1 MYSFKPSQFL
11 LVACVGLQVNRL
23 NVESSNL
30 QHSSL
35 QHSSLQHSNLQHSN
49 LQPATLETCPADV
62 ETLTSQLIRD
72 LPSYA
77 NRVIQR
83 ARRLNRTVDSFSYVL
98 VAGKPEFVPLSLGPG
113 QYSSAASV
121 ADVEPPKQV
130 FITTLERQYLRGK
143 AIESQHYHWLF
154 LTQTPGGWRL
164 ALMFSRIGSSSPG
177 RSPTP
182 PRESSKGVIGQAVT
196 IWLRDCRAGAI
207 RPSS

>member
-1 MYSFKPSQFL
+1 VYSFKPSQFL
-11 LVACVGLQVNRL
+11 LVAFLGLQVNRL

-30 QHSSL
+30 TIEDSL
-35 QHSSLQHSNLQHSN
+35 PLRYQLSNLQS
-49 LQPATLETCPADV
+49 ATLETCPADV

-83 ARRLNRTVDSFSYVL
+83 SRRLNRTVDSFSYVL
-98 VAGKPEFVPLSLGPG
+98 VAGKPEFAPLSLGPG

-154 LTQTPGGWRL
+154 LTQTPSGWRL

>member
-11 LVACVGLQVNRL
+11 LVACLGLQVNRL

-30 QHSSL
+30 TLEDSL
-35 QHSSLQHSNLQHSN
+35 PLRYQLSNLQS
-49 LQPATLETCPADV
+49 ATLETCPPDV

-83 ARRLNRTVDSFSYVL
+83 SRRLNRTVDSFSYVL
-98 VAGKPEFVPLSLGPG
+98 VAGKPEFAPLSLGPG

-154 LTQTPGGWRL
+154 LTQTPSGWRL

-207 RPSS
+207 RP

>member
-11 LVACVGLQVNRL
+11 LVACLGLQVNRL

-30 QHSSL
+30 TLEDSL
-35 QHSSLQHSNLQHSN
+35 PLRYQLSNLQS
-49 LQPATLETCPADV
+49 ATLETCPADV

-83 ARRLNRTVDSFSYVL
+83 SRRLNRTVDSFSYVL
-98 VAGKPEFVPLSLGPG
+98 VAGKPEFAPLSLGPG

-154 LTQTPGGWRL
+154 LTQTPSGWRL

-177 RSPTP
+177 RPPTP

-196 IWLRDCRAGAI
+196 IWLRDCRVGAI

>member
-1 MYSFKPSQFL
+1 VYSFKPSQFL
-11 LVACVGLQVNRL
+11 LVACLGLQVNRL

-30 QHSSL
+30 TLEDSL
-35 QHSSLQHSNLQHSN
+35 PLRYQLSNLQS
-49 LQPATLETCPADV
+49 ATLQTCPADV

-83 ARRLNRTVDSFSYVL
+83 VRRLNRTVDSFSYVL
-98 VAGKPEFVPLSLGPG
+98 VAGKPEFAPLSLGPG

-130 FITTLERQYLRGK
+130 FITTLERQYLGGK

-154 LTQTPGGWRL
+154 LTQTPSGWRL

-196 IWLRDCRAGAI
+196 LWLRDCRAGAI
-207 RPSS
+207 RP

>member
-11 LVACVGLQVNRL
+11 LVACLGLQVNRL

-30 QHSSL
+30 TIEDSL
-35 QHSSLQHSNLQHSN
+35 PLRYQLSNLQS
-49 LQPATLETCPADV
+49 ATLETCPADV

-83 ARRLNRTVDSFSYVL
+83 SRRLNRTVDSFSYVL

-154 LTQTPGGWRL
+154 LTQTPSGWRL

-177 RSPTP
+177 RPPTP

-196 IWLRDCRAGAI
+196 IWLRDCRVGAI

>member
-1 MYSFKPSQFL
+1 VYSFKPSQFL
-11 LVACVGLQVNRL
+11 LVACLGLQVNRL

-30 QHSSL
+30 TLEDSL
-35 QHSSLQHSNLQHSN
+35 PLRYQLSNLQS
-49 LQPATLETCPADV
+49 ATLETCPADV

-83 ARRLNRTVDSFSYVL
+83 SRRLNRTVDSFSY
-98 VAGKPEFVPLSLGPG
+98 LG
-113 QYSSAASV
+113 
-121 ADVEPPKQV
+121 
-130 FITTLERQYLRGK
+130 GK

-154 LTQTPGGWRL
+154 LTQTPSGWRL

-177 RSPTP
+177 RPPTP

>member
-1 MYSFKPSQFL
+1 MYSCFKPSQFL
-11 LVACVGLQVNRL
+11 LVACLGLQVNRL

-30 QHSSL
+30 TLEDSL
-35 QHSSLQHSNLQHSN
+35 PLRYQLSNLQS
-49 LQPATLETCPADV
+49 ATLETCPADV

-98 VAGKPEFVPLSLGPG
+98 VAGNPEFAPLSLGPG

-130 FITTLERQYLRGK
+130 FITTLERQYLGGK

-154 LTQTPGGWRL
+154 LTQTSSGWRL

-182 PRESSKGVIGQAVT
+182 PRESSKGIIGQAVT

>member
-11 LVACVGLQVNRL
+11 LVACLGLQVNRL

-30 QHSSL
+30 TLEDSL
-35 QHSSLQHSNLQHSN
+35 PLRYQLSNLQS
-49 LQPATLETCPADV
+49 ATLETCPADV

-98 VAGKPEFVPLSLGPG
+98 VAGNLEFAPLSLGPG

-130 FITTLERQYLRGK
+130 FITTLERQYLGGK

-182 PRESSKGVIGQAVT
+182 PRESSKGIIGQAVT
-196 IWLRDCRAGAI
+196 IWLRDCRAGVI
-207 RPSS
+207 RRS

>member
-11 LVACVGLQVNRL
+11 LVACLGLQVNRL

-30 QHSSL
+30 TLEDSL
-35 QHSSLQHSNLQHSN
+35 PLRYQLSNLQS
-49 LQPATLETCPADV
+49 ATLETCPADV

-98 VAGKPEFVPLSLGPG
+98 VAGKPEFAPLSLGPG

-177 RSPTP
+177 RPPTP

>member
-1 MYSFKPSQFL
+1 VYSFKPSQFL
-11 LVACVGLQVNRL
+11 LVACLGLQVNRL

-30 QHSSL
+30 TLEDSL
-35 QHSSLQHSNLQHSN
+35 PLRYQRSNLQS
-49 LQPATLETCPADV
+49 ATLETCPADV

-98 VAGKPEFVPLSLGPG
+98 VAGNPEFAPLSLGPG

-130 FITTLERQYLRGK
+130 FITTLERQYLGGK

-182 PRESSKGVIGQAVT
+182 PRESSKGIIGQAVT

>member
-11 LVACVGLQVNRL
+11 LVACLGLQVNRL

-30 QHSSL
+30 TLEDSPPLRYQL
-35 QHSSLQHSNLQHSN
+35 SNLQS
-49 LQPATLETCPADV
+49 ATLETCPADV

-98 VAGKPEFVPLSLGPG
+98 VAGKPEFAPLSLGPG

-130 FITTLERQYLRGK
+130 FITTLERQYLGGK

-154 LTQTPGGWRL
+154 LTQTPSGWRL

-182 PRESSKGVIGQAVT
+182 PRESSKGIIGQAVT

>member
-1 MYSFKPSQFL
+1 VYSFKPSQFL
-11 LVACVGLQVNRL
+11 LVACLGLQVNRL

-30 QHSSL
+30 TLEDSL
-35 QHSSLQHSNLQHSN
+35 PLRYQLSNLQS
-49 LQPATLETCPADV
+49 ATLETCPADV

-83 ARRLNRTVDSFSYVL
+83 SRRLNRTVDSFSYVL
-98 VAGKPEFVPLSLGPG
+98 VAGKPEFAPLSLGPG

-177 RSPTP
+177 RPPTP

-196 IWLRDCRAGAI
+196 IWLRDCRVGAI

>member
-11 LVACVGLQVNRL
+11 LVACLGLQVNRL

-30 QHSSL
+30 TLEVSL
-35 QHSSLQHSNLQHSN
+35 PLSYQLSNLQS
-49 LQPATLETCPADV
+49 ATLQTCPADV

-83 ARRLNRTVDSFSYVL
+83 SRRLNRTVDSFSYVL
-98 VAGKPEFVPLSLGPG
+98 VAGKPEFAPLSLGPG

-130 FITTLERQYLRGK
+130 FITTLERQYLGGK

>member
-1 MYSFKPSQFL
+1 MYSFKSSPLL
-11 LVACVGLQVNRL
+11 LVAWLGLQVNRL

-30 QHSSL
+30 QP
-35 QHSSLQHSNLQHSN
+35 NN

-62 ETLTSQLIRD
+62 ETLTSLLIRD

-83 ARRLNRTVDSFSYVL
+83 TRRLDRAVDSFSYVL
-98 VAGKPEFVPLSLGPG
+98 VAGKAEFAPLSLGPG
-113 QYSSAASV
+113 QYTSTASATE
-121 ADVEPPKQV
+121 VEPPKQV
-130 FITTLERQYLRGK
+130 FFTTLERQYLGGK

-154 LTQTPGGWRL
+154 LTQTPSGWRL
-164 ALMFSRIGSSSPG
+164 ALVFSRIGSSSPG

-196 IWLRDCRAGAI
+196 LWLRDCRAGAI
-207 RPSS
+207 RPQS

>member
-1 MYSFKPSQFL
+1 VYSFKSSQFL
-11 LVACVGLQVNRL
+11 LVACLGLQVNRL

-30 QHSSL
+30 TLEDSL
-35 QHSSLQHSNLQHSN
+35 PLRYQLSNLQS
-49 LQPATLETCPADV
+49 ATLETCPADV

-83 ARRLNRTVDSFSYVL
+83 SRRLNRTVDSFSYVL
-98 VAGKPEFVPLSLGPG
+98 VAGKPEFAPLSLGPG

-130 FITTLERQYLRGK
+130 FITTLERQYLGGK

-196 IWLRDCRAGAI
+196 LWLRDCRAGAI

>member
-1 MYSFKPSQFL
+1 VYSFKPSQFL
-11 LVACVGLQVNRL
+11 LVACLGLQVNRL

-30 QHSSL
+30 TLEDSL
-35 QHSSLQHSNLQHSN
+35 PLRYQLSNLQS
-49 LQPATLETCPADV
+49 ATLQTCPADV

-98 VAGKPEFVPLSLGPG
+98 VAGNPEFAPLSLGPG

-130 FITTLERQYLRGK
+130 FITTLERQYLGGK

-154 LTQTPGGWRL
+154 LTQTPSGWRL

-196 IWLRDCRAGAI
+196 LWLRDCRAGAI

>member
-1 MYSFKPSQFL
+1 VYSFKPNQFL
-11 LVACVGLQVNRL
+11 LVACLGLQVNRL

-30 QHSSL
+30 TLEDSL
-35 QHSSLQHSNLQHSN
+35 PLRYQLSNLQS
-49 LQPATLETCPADV
+49 ATIEACPADV

-83 ARRLNRTVDSFSYVL
+83 SRRLNRTVDSFSYVL
-98 VAGKPEFVPLSLGPG
+98 VAGKPEFAPLSLGPG

-121 ADVEPPKQV
+121 PDVEPPKQV

-154 LTQTPGGWRL
+154 LTQTPSGWRL

>member
-11 LVACVGLQVNRL
+11 LVACLGLQVNRL

-30 QHSSL
+30 TLEDSL
-35 QHSSLQHSNLQHSN
+35 PLRYQLSNLQS
-49 LQPATLETCPADV
+49 ATLETCPADV

-83 ARRLNRTVDSFSYVL
+83 SRRLNRTVDSFSYVL

-130 FITTLERQYLRGK
+130 FITTLERQYLGGK

-154 LTQTPGGWRL
+154 LTQTPSGWRL

-207 RPSS
+207 RP

>member
-11 LVACVGLQVNRL
+11 LVACLGLQVNRL

-30 QHSSL
+30 TLEDSL
-35 QHSSLQHSNLQHSN
+35 PLRYQLSNLQS
-49 LQPATLETCPADV
+49 ATLETCPADV

-83 ARRLNRTVDSFSYVL
+83 SRRLNRTVDSFSYVL

-130 FITTLERQYLRGK
+130 FITTLERQYLGGK

-154 LTQTPGGWRL
+154 LTQTPSGWRL

-177 RSPTP
+177 RPPTP

>member
-11 LVACVGLQVNRL
+11 LFACLGLQVNTL

-30 QHSSL
+30 TLEDSL
-35 QHSSLQHSNLQHSN
+35 PLRYQLSNLQS
-49 LQPATLETCPADV
+49 ATLETCPADV

-83 ARRLNRTVDSFSYVL
+83 SRRLNRTVDSFSYVL
-98 VAGKPEFVPLSLGPG
+98 VAGKPEFAPLSLGPG
-113 QYSSAASV
+113 QYSSPASV

-130 FITTLERQYLRGK
+130 FITTLERQYLGGK

-154 LTQTPGGWRL
+154 LTQTPSGWRL

-182 PRESSKGVIGQAVT
+182 PRESSKGIIGQAVT

>member
-1 MYSFKPSQFL
+1 VYSFKPSQFL
-11 LVACVGLQVNRL
+11 LVACLGLQVNRL

-30 QHSSL
+30 TLEDSL
-35 QHSSLQHSNLQHSN
+35 PLRYQLSNLQS
-49 LQPATLETCPADV
+49 ATLETCPADV

-98 VAGKPEFVPLSLGPG
+98 VAGKPEFAPLSLGPG

-154 LTQTPGGWRL
+154 LTQTPSGWRL

-177 RSPTP
+177 RPPTP

-196 IWLRDCRAGAI
+196 IWLRDCRVGAI